1 MNLIWIIRSE
11 TMTLSV
17 ISSGNNNNI
26 KCLFFNKLWGQI
38 DHELKIDHEGVSPS
52 KDKRTDPA
60 AACRS
65 DMGEFAP
72 IAQKY
77 TCLKKRNPYVAYHGA
92 EFVIMMSSKGQ
103 TGKANIP

>member
-11 TMTLSV
+11 TMTLRV

-26 KCLFFNKLWGQI
+26 KCVFFNKLWGQI
-38 DHELKIDHEGVSPS
+38 DLELKIDHEGVSPS
-52 KDKRTDPA
+52 KDKKTDPA

-65 DMGEFAP
+65 DMRKFAH

-77 TCLKKRNPYVAYHGA
+77 TCLKKKSLPL
-92 EFVIMMSSKGQ
+92 IS
-103 TGKANIP
+103 

>member
-1 MNLIWIIRSE
+1 
-11 TMTLSV
+11 MTLRV

-60 AACRS
+60 AVCRS
-65 DMGEFAP
+65 DIRGQICAH
-72 IAQKY
+72 
-77 TCLKKRNPYVAYHGA
+77 R
-92 EFVIMMSSKGQ
+92 SK
-103 TGKANIP
+103 IYLS